1 MQMITII
8 ILPALLLCPK
18 CSSRT
23 PSPHRLQ
30 TGSCLSVLLLDA
42 QWLGFPSTASSISG
56 TSRSSSVIRGRH
68 FYRQVG
74 GAQSEWFTA
83 VSAAAA
89 AGGGGGGCTVVAA
102 ALASSV
108 HSSRRRE
115 RKRSTC
121 GDRRE
126 EWQTVHPECYLQP
139 QKKVPC
145 GWQWM

>member
-89 AGGGGGGCTVVAA
+89 AGGGGGGVYSGG
-102 ALASSV
+102 SSV
-108 HSSRRRE
+108 SVLSAQQP
-115 RKRSTC
+115 
-121 GDRRE
+121 E
-126 EWQTVHPECYLQP
+126 EGEETLDLWR
-139 QKKVPC
+139 QKGGVADSAS
-145 GWQWM
+145 